1 MFWQLC
7 LRRFFLLT
15 SYTELSAVLHMY
27 ALEQL
32 TAMAASF
39 YVATQESSC
48 LAVGCSVC
56 VKCRRVQGQAFLRL
70 RKLG

>member
-7 LRRFFLLT
+7 LGRLFFLT
-15 SYTELSAVLHMY
+15 SYDELSAILHID

-32 TAMAASF
+32 TAMAALF
-39 YVATQESSC
+39 YVARQESSC

-70 RKLG
+70 RKLR